1 MDIPLVISLSSR
13 HRPFAC
19 TRTRF
24 AFSKTLLT
32 CSVEFWALALVLVV
46 LNSSVCVVFLIIK
59 CHCEVS
65 MPAVNLSIGKSRKFS
80 EICFFLPVLFLTLTF
95 FLFSAFQT
103 VWKLAVCVQSRE
115 LIARTPRLPE
125 FILLV
130 SFSDTYLWFRF

>member
-24 AFSKTLLT
+24 AFSKALLT

-46 LNSSVCVVFLIIK
+46 LNSSICVVFLIIK
-59 CHCEVS
+59 CHCELSV
-65 MPAVNLSIGKSRKFS
+65 PAVSLSIGKSRKFE
-80 EICFFLPVLFLTLTF
+80 EICFFLPVLSLTF

-103 VWKLAVCVQSRE
+103 VWKLAGSVQSRE
-115 LIARTPRLPE
+115 LIARTPRLPG